1 MKNLLAILCLGLAL
15 TAGICINADEEE
27 ENVDET
33 SAETEESSEESDDDS
48 SKSETDTTADDSQ
61 TSESDAEAETEETE
75 EASLPPPTAPW
86 KRLPIST
93 TIPVN
98 YDIDLPQDI

>member
-1 MKNLLAILCLGLAL
+1 MKNLLAILCLGFAL
-15 TAGICINADEEE
+15 TVGICINADEEE

-48 SKSETDTTADDSQ
+48 SKSETDVPADDSQ
-61 TSESDAEAETEETE
+61 TSESDSEAESEETE
-75 EASLPPPTAPW
+75 EPSLPPPTAPW